1 MDMDNEDKF
10 SPPFP
15 IIADLLRLISRIL
28 GTRPEGNYAKHLDR
42 MATSSYLDIEML
54 IYLKNMI
61 FQLPFKYEIKEKNAP
76 VRHLQNKCE
85 LFINRTSDCFFDII
99 KTLIFNAP
107 AEIFKT
113 NNDYHKYLIECGLK
127 QIHDFVCDIFSNDSK
142 IAHQMLITE
151 KPLQYGFE
159 LAQEL
164 KPDFMD
170 MFDGEERRKIS
181 EWKAGS
187 RQTTMENLFACIR
200 RCKTKLDDK
209 YAKICE
215 IFFISMVMHN
225 IRVEV
230 LPDDLDI
237 NTVFDNIVNE
247 RKYLDTPSDLYKNIT
262 DVAHKKFIDS
272 QKTMWERTIQK
283 NADYDIIIKSFA
295 RKCDK
300 YGAEEPAVGWR
311 SKLLQ
316 AEAKVL
322 TGDYKGAISIFEEA
336 IPLALYSTYRSN
348 LFLYSSQKEEFTF
361 FDLALSVGCFGG
373 KDGHKDGP
381 FLKKMKAY
389 GILFGHFGLPIK
401 TECPTS
407 AKQLKKQKN
416 YWDFFVNKESRA
428 TDLIVED
435 WEVGQWTCNFF
446 KIFPKEMIKNYD
458 EIVALKKN
466 VDMPLVI
473 NRDEFTK
480 PILSNPDYVHTTDW
494 KKWPQLVWF
503 TAKGDVESVKK
514 LLEANANVN
523 LLTSSGESALFGAL
537 GHMTLDNSAEQRK
550 KGKILF
556 DLISGKDHDPKIVNV
571 PINKKKETCLG
582 KAVLCGDVSVVK
594 KLIKMGAKISTEN
607 YNECAIQS
615 TDRETLLYRVV
626 RHYKNDASLEKFI
639 NNGTSPEVLDGF
651 RRQTEFLRGKTNDQV
666 ATYINSKMNSP
677 IMRPLMET
685 GLKRTVKALDN
696 ESLYEIAK
704 VLLEN
709 GADPN
714 YRHNINRLIG
724 YTPLMMAIENRA
736 LDMFKLLIEYGG
748 DPTQVGR
755 CKSVD
760 YPQFNCWDV
769 AEFYKTDE
777 ILKYLNDN
785 RDRFK

>member
-1 MDMDNEDKF
+1 MDNENKF

-42 MATSSYLDIEML
+42 MATSSYLDIEIL

-76 VRHLQNKCE
+76 VRHLKNKCE
-85 LFINRTSDCFFDII
+85 LFINRRSDCFFDTIKEII
-99 KTLIFNAP
+99 CSVP

-113 NNDYHKYLIECGLK
+113 NSDYYKYLIEFGLNI
-127 QIHDFVCDIFSNDSK
+127 IHDFVCDIFSNDSR
-142 IAHQMLITE
+142 IAHKMLITE

-247 RKYLDTPSDLYKNIT
+247 RKYLDTPSDLYINVT

-283 NADYDIIIKSFA
+283 NADYDIIIKSFE

-336 IPLALYSTYRSN
+336 IPLSLYSTDRRN
-348 LFLYSSQKEEFTF
+348 LYLISAKNNSTF
-361 FDLALSVGCFGG
+361 FDLALSVGSILR
-373 KDGHKDGP
+373 DGP

-389 GILFGHFGLPIK
+389 GILFGYFGLPIK
-401 TECPTS
+401 TEKPTTE
-407 AKQLKKQKN
+407 KNIKKQKD
-416 YWDFFVNKESRA
+416 YWNFHVNKRA
-428 TDLIVED
+428 KELIVED
-435 WEVGQWTCNFF
+435 WEVDQWICNFF
-446 KIFPKEMIKNYD
+446 EMFPKEMIKDY
-458 EIVALKKN
+458 EKILTLKKN
-466 VDMPLVI
+466 VNIPISVYADSLK
-473 NRDEFTK
+473 E
-480 PILSNPDYVHTTDW
+480 PILSNPDYTHITDW

-503 TAKGDVESVKK
+503 TALGNVDAVKK
-514 LLEANANVN
+514 LLELNADVN
-523 LLTSSGESALFGAL
+523 KLTSSGESALFWAL
-537 GHMTLDNSAEQRK
+537 EHMTLDNNPEVRK
-550 KGKILF
+550 IGKILF
-556 DLISGKDHDPKIVNV
+556 DLISCKDHDPKIVNV
-571 PINKKKETCLG
+571 PLDKKKETCLG

-594 KLIKMGAKISTEN
+594 KLIKMGAKVSTEN

-615 TDRETLLYRVV
+615 TDRETLLYRVIK
-626 RHYKNDASLEKFI
+626 HYKADASLEKFI
-639 NNGTSPEVLDGF
+639 NNRTSPEVFDGF

-666 ATYINSKMNSP
+666 ATYINSMMNSP
-677 IMRPLMET
+677 IMRPLMEAD
-685 GLKRTVKALDN
+685 LKRTVKALDN

-714 YRHNINRLIG
+714 YGHNINRLIG
-724 YTPLMMAIENRA
+724 NTPLMMAIENRA

-755 CKSVD
+755 DKTGVD

-769 AEFYKTDE
+769 AEFYEADE

>member
-1 MDMDNEDKF
+1 MANEKKF
-10 SPPFP
+10 TPPLP
-15 IIADLLRLISRIL
+15 TVANILRLISRIL

-61 FQLPFKYEIKEKNAP
+61 FQLPFKYAIKQKSAP
-76 VRHLQNKCE
+76 VRQLQNKCE
-85 LFINRTSDCFFDII
+85 LFINKMSDCFFDSIQR
-99 KTLIFNAP
+99 LIYNAP

-113 NNDYHKYLIECGLK
+113 SDDYHKYLIEIGLK
-127 QIHDFVCDIFSNDSK
+127 QIYDFVCDIFSSDSR
-142 IAHQMLITE
+142 IAHKMLITE

-164 KPDFMD
+164 EPDFMD

-181 EWKAGS
+181 EWKTGS

-200 RCKTKLDDK
+200 KYKTKLSDK

-225 IRVEV
+225 TRAEV

-237 NTVFDNIVNE
+237 NTIFDNIFNE

-283 NADYDIIIKSFA
+283 NADYDIIVKSFE
-295 RKCDK
+295 RKCDN

-336 IPLALYSTYRSN
+336 IPLALYSADRRN
-348 LFLYSSQKEEFTF
+348 LFFYPFRKEFTF

-401 TECPTS
+401 TEKPTTEEV
-407 AKQLKKQKN
+407 LEKQKN
-416 YWDFFVNKESRA
+416 YWDFHVNKNSRA
-428 TDLIVED
+428 KELIVED
-435 WEVGQWTCNFF
+435 WEVDQWICNFF
-446 KIFPKEMIKNYD
+446 KMLPKEMITGYEK
-458 EIVALKKN
+458 IIPLKKN
-466 VDMPLVI
+466 VDVPLLIDKDSLKEPV
-473 NRDEFTK
+473 
-480 PILSNPDYVHTTDW
+480 LSDPNYMHVTDW

-503 TAKGDVESVKK
+503 TAFENVDAVKK
-514 LLEANANVN
+514 LLELNADVN
-523 LLTSSGESALFGAL
+523 KLTSSGESALFWAL
-537 GHMTLDNSAEQRK
+537 EHMTPDNNQEERK
-550 KGKILF
+550 IGKILF
-556 DLISGKDHDPKIVNV
+556 DLISSKVHDPKTVNV
-571 PINKKKETCLG
+571 PLDKKKETCLG

-615 TDRETLLYRVV
+615 TDRETLLYRGVK
-626 RHYKNDASLEKFI
+626 HYKNKISLEKFI
-639 NNGTSPEVLDGF
+639 NKRTSPEVYDGF
-651 RRQTEFLRGKTNDQV
+651 RRQFEFLRGKTNDQV
-666 ATYINSKMNSP
+666 AEFVNSMMNDPFVRSIN
-677 IMRPLMET
+677 EAE
-685 GLKRTVKALDN
+685 LKQKAKSYDN

-709 GADPN
+709 KADPN
-714 YRHNINRLIG
+714 YGHNVNGLVG
-724 YTPLMMAIENRA
+724 NTPLMMAIENGA
-736 LDMFKLLIEYGG
+736 FDMFKLLIDYGG
-748 DPTQVGR
+748 DPTQIGR
-755 CKSVD
+755 SKTSKD

-769 AEFYKTDE
+769 AEFYKADE